1 MGGGGVSMGGGGC
14 RWCVVG
20 TWYSTLDSLMA
31 VGRELSSCLSVEPCI
46 PPSLETTH
54 VGHVGNR
61 THSSPPHP
69 PATPTCN
76 TLALGSSRTL

>member
-1 MGGGGVSMGGGGC
+1 MGGGGVSVGGEGSAWEGEGSAWEEVGW

-46 PPSLETTH
+46 PPSLETAH
-54 VGHVGNR
+54 RGHM
-61 THSSPPHP
+61 
-69 PATPTCN
+69 AQ
-76 TLALGSSRTL
+76 